1 MNPVLAVVIGQE
13 AVSGQIVV
21 LRLVYPEAFLTHGAE
36 IGDRHASQP
45 GELERHVTGRLGHAG
60 RTVKIIHPCSERRPM
75 LGHVPSPV
83 LEQVQARQRMALA
96 RLEIKR
102 ENRLAERLVGR
113 IIESLLLLAGKV
125 L

>member
-1 MNPVLAVVIGQE
+1 
-13 AVSGQIVV
+13 
-21 LRLVYPEAFLTHGAE
+21 
-36 IGDRHASQP
+36 
-45 GELERHVTGRLGHAG
+45 
-60 RTVKIIHPCSERRPM
+60 M

-102 ENRLAERLVGR
+102 KNRFAERLVGR
-113 IIESLLLLAGKV
+113 IIESLLFFAGKV